1 MEKVAPPGEER
12 QRMTITHAILIKAG
26 VLLAIP
32 LAIFLIAFLVA
43 LSDFIYDRI
52 FATKTS
58 EIPKI
63 PPFLGNPR

>member
-1 MEKVAPPGEER
+1 
-12 QRMTITHAILIKAG
+12 MTVTHAILVKTG

-32 LAIFLIAFLVA
+32 LAAFLIAFLVA
-43 LSDFIYDRI
+43 LSDFVYDRL
-52 FATKTS
+52 FAAKAT